1 MKETEAVRRELS
13 KSEVERLFTGAVDDS
28 LSDADVAALDGDPAL
43 KAKLAQY
50 ERAVK
55 LLRDAPKEKAPDA
68 LASMILRRTRRRRLH
83 ARDVHQL
90 AWRFPAEVV
99 VPLAIAALVALFMVL
114 ASP

>member
-1 MKETEAVRRELS
+1 MRRELS

-28 LSDADVAALDGDPAL
+28 LSDADVATLEADPEL

-68 LASMILRRTRRRRLH
+68 LASMILRRTRRRRFGLRLQKLQDAH
-83 ARDVHQL
+83 
-90 AWRFPAEVV
+90 RFPVEVII
-99 VPLAIAALVALFMVL
+99 PILLAVAVALFLLV
-114 ASP
+114 AGR